1 MPSQLEEAAL
11 RYRGQLLRQERAA
24 ASEMVRAYA
33 AAWQRTQARLAELQE
48 QIDAARR
55 DGLIPGSFTPRQ
67 PGGPVI
73 EQAPGT
79 FSLSWLYERDRLT
92 TLLRQIEA
100 ELRQFGALAGELTEA
115 GQLQAVQAAQEN
127 TGELVRRGA
136 QVARQPELV
145 GLFNRLSRE
154 AVQDLVGFA
163 SDGSP
168 LRELFDALGPRV
180 SRGVQDALVTAVA
193 TGIGPRETARLVRQ
207 QFGMGLNR
215 ALTIARTE
223 QIRAYREASR
233 RSYADNA
240 DLLDGWI
247 WLSAHDSR
255 SCASCWAMHGSRHP
269 VTETLD
275 DHPNGRCTMV
285 PIVKGHDPN
294 IPTGEELF
302 KDLPLAQQR
311 AILGPAAH
319 EAWLDGRVS
328 MAPDGRNSVVGQRDD
343 PRWGT
348 MRYARSLQEIVGQ
361 RDAKAYTRFV
371 ATLGANPLLRNLA
384 GPDRMILKAAL
395 DVKRLSSS
403 ELQQV
408 ISHVAQA
415 GFDETHLVRRKN
427 ITASE
432 NHFQR
437 HQSEWPR
444 GATLESYL
452 ASAGDAVRNAEQI
465 FISRYQ
471 GQWQMTLLSSS
482 GANQGIDGGAWI
494 LVEYRLGLGHWVTVN
509 QPHDDLEGIVRNPFR
524 QEVRW
529 IRRTA

>member
-1 MPSQLEEAAL
+1 MPSQLEDAAL
-11 RYRGQLLRQERAA
+11 RFRSQLLRQERAA

-33 AAWQRTQARLAELQE
+33 AAWQNVRERLTALQE
-48 QIDAARR
+48 QIAQAQAG
-55 DGLIPGSFTPRQ
+55 GLVAGPFTPRP

-79 FSLSWLYERDRLT
+79 FSISWLYERDRLT
-92 TLLRQIEA
+92 ALLRQIET
-100 ELRQFGALAGELTEA
+100 ELRQFAALADELTTA
-115 GQLQAVQAAQEN
+115 GQLQAVRAAQAN
-127 TGELVRRGA
+127 TAELVRRGA
-136 QVARQPELV
+136 EAANAPEIV
-145 GLFNRLSRE
+145 GMFDRMSPA

-168 LRELFDALGPRV
+168 LRELFDALGPQV
-180 SRGVQDALVTAVA
+180 SQGVQDTLISAVA
-193 TGIGPRETARLVRQ
+193 TGIGPRETARLIRR
-207 QFGMGLNR
+207 QFGMGLSR

-233 RSYADNA
+233 RSYAENA
-240 DLLDGWI
+240 DLLDGWV
-247 WLSAHDSR
+247 WLSARDGR
-255 SCASCWAMHGSRHP
+255 TCPSCWAMHGTRHP
-269 VTETLD
+269 VAERLD

-285 PIVKGHDPN
+285 PVVKGHDPN

-302 KDLPLAQQR
+302 KELPPAEQR
-311 AILGPAAH
+311 RILGPAAH

-328 MAPDGRNSVVGQRDD
+328 LAPDGRNSVVGRRDD
-343 PRWGT
+343 PAWGT

-361 RDAKAYTRFV
+361 RDAKAYTRF
-371 ATLGANPLLRNLA
+371 AITLSANPALRNLA

-395 DVKRLSSS
+395 NVKRLSAP
-403 ELQQV
+403 ELQQ
-408 ISHVAQA
+408 IIGHVAQA

-427 ITASE
+427 ITTAE

-452 ASAGDAVRNAEQI
+452 ASASDVVRNAEQI

-471 GQWQMTLLSSS
+471 GQWQLALLSSS
-482 GANQGIDGGAWI
+482 GVNQGIDGGAWI

-509 QPHDDLEGIVRNPFR
+509 QPHGDLDSIVRNPFR